1 METVLMIKRLDLAI
15 INRSFWPVYPV
26 IGEALMRFAEQQS
39 LSKNVGVILQDH
51 AGIKEHL
58 TRENRGL
65 GVDFYPCHALSVSGS
80 SILRRVA
87 DAVYFM
93 LWVFSILL
101 LKRPKK
107 VYVSTD
113 PPVLVPFIVMI
124 YCKLFRAQFVYHLQ
138 DIHPEAANVVMP
150 VQPML
155 FRLLKS
161 MDSLTMRSA
170 DSLITIT
177 DQMAE
182 QIKER
187 SSTRVPI
194 KILVNPSVSFEHVI
208 APDFKTSGFT
218 FCGNA
223 GRLQRIPLIIQAIDQ
238 YCQAGG
244 TLPFVF
250 AGAGVYAAALE
261 NLAEKYVN
269 VIYKGLISA
278 SEAAQLSADYE
289 WALLPIE
296 DDVTKFAFPSK
307 SSSYVQAGAKIVAV
321 CGCNT
326 SVAEWVTTNAVGV
339 VVEPCVDSLCQFFF
353 AIERGEFSNV
363 QFDIDRDILK
373 ARLGFDVFLS
383 NLTELVL
390 SDKGLG
396 HG

>member
-1 METVLMIKRLDLAI
+1 M
-15 INRSFWPVYPV
+15 
-26 IGEALMRFAEQQS
+26 
-39 LSKNVGVILQDH
+39 
-51 AGIKEHL
+51 
-58 TRENRGL
+58 
-65 GVDFYPCHALSVSGS
+65 
-80 SILRRVA
+80 
-87 DAVYFM
+87 
-93 LWVFSILL
+93 
-101 LKRPKK
+101 
-107 VYVSTD
+107 
-113 PPVLVPFIVMI
+113 
-124 YCKLFRAQFVYHLQ
+124 
-138 DIHPEAANVVMP
+138 VMP

-208 APDFKTSGFT
+208 APDFKRSGFT

-223 GRLQRIPLIIQAIDQ
+223 GRLQRIPLMIQAIDQ

-261 NLAEKYVN
+261 NLAGKYVN
-269 VIYKGLISA
+269 VTYKGLISA

-296 DDVTKFAFPSK
+296 DEVTKFAFPSK
-307 SSSYVQAGAKIVAV
+307 SSSYVLAGAKIVAV
-321 CGCNT
+321 CSCTT
-326 SVAEWVTTNAVGV
+326 SVAQWVTSNAIGV
-339 VVEPCVDSLCQFFF
+339 VVEPGVDSLCQFFF
-353 AIERGEFSNV
+353 AIERDEYRNL
-363 QFDIDRDILK
+363 QLNIDRAPLK
-373 ARLGFDVFLS
+373 ARLGFDVFVNDLS
-383 NLTELVL
+383 ELVVG
-390 SDKGLG
+390 DRGLE

>member
-1 METVLMIKRLDLAI
+1 METVLMLKRLDLVI

-65 GVDFYPCHALSVSGS
+65 GINFYPCHAFSVSGS

-87 DAVYFM
+87 DTVYFM
-93 LWVFSILL
+93 LWVFAILL

-113 PPVLVPFIVMI
+113 PPVLVPSIVMI
-124 YCKLFRAQFVYHLQ
+124 YCKLFRARFVYHLQ

-155 FRLLKS
+155 FHLLKS
-161 MDSLTMRSA
+161 MDSLTMRTA
-170 DSLITIT
+170 DLLITIT

-194 KILVNPSVSFEHVI
+194 KILANPSVSFEHVI
-208 APDFKTSGFT
+208 APDFKKAGFT

-238 YCQAGG
+238 YCHAGG

-250 AGAGVYAAALE
+250 AGAGVYADALKI
-261 NLAEKYVN
+261 LAEKYVN
-269 VIYKGLISA
+269 VTYKGLVSA

-307 SSSYVQAGAKIVAV
+307 SSSYVLAGAKIVAV
-321 CGCNT
+321 CSCTT
-326 SVAEWVTTNAVGV
+326 SVAEWVTTNAIGV
-339 VVEPCVDSLCQFFF
+339 VIEPCVDLLCQFFF
-353 AIERGEFSNV
+353 AIERDEYSNL
-363 QFDIDRDILK
+363 QLDIDRETLK
-373 ARLGFDVFLS
+373 ERLGFDVFV
-383 NLTELVL
+383 NDLTELVV
-390 SDKGLG
+390 SDRGLE

>member
-1 METVLMIKRLDLAI
+1 MLRRLDVAI

-65 GVDFYPCHALSVSGS
+65 GINFYPCHALSVSGS
-80 SILRRVA
+80 SVLRRVA

-93 LWVFSILL
+93 LWVFAILL
-101 LKRPKK
+101 LKRPKT

-124 YCKLFRAQFVYHLQ
+124 YCKIFRARFIYHLQ

-150 VQPML
+150 VQPVL
-155 FRLLKS
+155 FHLLKS
-161 MDSLTMRSA
+161 MDSLTMRTA

-182 QIKER
+182 QIKKR
-187 SSTRVPI
+187 SSTKVPI
-194 KILVNPSVSFEHVI
+194 KTLVNPSVSFEHVI
-208 APDFKTSGFT
+208 APDFKKAGFA

-223 GRLQRIPLIIQAIDQ
+223 GRLQRIPLMIQAIDQ
-238 YCQAGG
+238 YCQTGG

-250 AGAGVYAAALE
+250 AGAGVYADDLK

-269 VIYKGLISA
+269 VTYKGLVSA

-307 SSSYVQAGAKIVAV
+307 SSSYVLAGAKIVAV
-321 CGCNT
+321 CSCTT
-326 SVAEWVTTNAVGV
+326 SVAQWVTSNAIGV
-339 VVEPCVDSLCQFFF
+339 VVEPSVGSLCQFFS
-353 AIERGEFSNV
+353 AIERNEYSNL
-363 QFDIDRDILK
+363 QLNIDRTSLK
-373 ARLGFDVFLS
+373 ARLGFDVFV
-383 NLTELVL
+383 NDLTELVVGVR
-390 SDKGLG
+390 GLE

>member
-1 METVLMIKRLDLAI
+1 MLRRLDVAI

-65 GVDFYPCHALSVSGS
+65 GINFYPCHALSVSGS
-80 SILRRVA
+80 SVLRRVA

-93 LWVFSILL
+93 LWVFAILL
-101 LKRPKK
+101 LKRPKT

-124 YCKLFRAQFVYHLQ
+124 YCKIFRARFIYHLQ

-150 VQPML
+150 VQPVL
-155 FRLLKS
+155 FHLLKS
-161 MDSLTMRSA
+161 MDSLTMRTA

-182 QIKER
+182 QIKKR
-187 SSTRVPI
+187 SSTKVPI
-194 KILVNPSVSFEHVI
+194 KTLVNPSVSFEHVI
-208 APDFKTSGFT
+208 APDFKKAGFA

-223 GRLQRIPLIIQAIDQ
+223 GRLQRIPLMIQAIDQ
-238 YCQAGG
+238 YCQTGG

-250 AGAGVYAAALE
+250 AGAGVYADDLK

-269 VIYKGLISA
+269 VTYKGLVSA

-307 SSSYVQAGAKIVAV
+307 SSSYVLAGAKIVAV
-321 CGCNT
+321 CSCTT
-326 SVAEWVTTNAVGV
+326 SVAQWVTSNAIGV
-339 VVEPCVDSLCQFFF
+339 VVEPSVESLCQFFS
-353 AIERGEFSNV
+353 AIERNEYSNL
-363 QFDIDRDILK
+363 QLNIDRTSLK
-373 ARLGFDVFLS
+373 ARLGFDVFV
-383 NLTELVL
+383 NDLTELVVGVR
-390 SDKGLG
+390 GLE

>member
-1 METVLMIKRLDLAI
+1 METVLMLKRLDLAI

-39 LSKNVGVILQDH
+39 LSKNVGVIFQDH

-58 TRENRGL
+58 TREKRGL
-65 GVDFYPCHALSVSGS
+65 GVNFYPCHALSVSGS

-93 LWVFSILL
+93 LWVFFILL
-101 LKRPKK
+101 LRRPKK

-124 YCKLFRAQFVYHLQ
+124 YCKLFRAQFIYHLQ

-161 MDSLTMRSA
+161 MDSLTMRNA

-194 KILVNPSVSFEHVI
+194 KTLVNPSVSFEHVT
-208 APDFKTSGFT
+208 APDVKKVGFT

-244 TLPFVF
+244 RLPFVF
-250 AGAGVYAAALE
+250 AGAGVYADALK
-261 NLAEKYVN
+261 NLADKYVN
-269 VIYKGLISA
+269 VTYKGLVSA

-307 SSSYVQAGAKIVAV
+307 SSSYILAGAKIVAV

-326 SVAEWVTTNAVGV
+326 SVAKWVTTNAVGV
-339 VVEPCVDSLCQFFF
+339 VIEPCVDSLCQFFF

-363 QFDIDRDILK
+363 QLKIDRDILK

-383 NLTELVL
+383 DLTELVL
-390 SDKGLG
+390 SDRGLG

>member
-1 METVLMIKRLDLAI
+1 MFKRLDLAI

-58 TRENRGL
+58 TREKRGL
-65 GVDFYPCHALSVSGS
+65 GVNFYPCHALSVSGS

-124 YCKLFRAQFVYHLQ
+124 YCKLFRARFVYHLQ

-161 MDSLTMRSA
+161 MDSLTMRNA

-194 KILVNPSVSFEHVI
+194 KTLVNPSVSFDHVT
-208 APDFKTSGFT
+208 APDVKKVGFT

-244 TLPFVF
+244 RLPFVF
-250 AGAGVYAAALE
+250 AGAGVYAYALK
-261 NLAEKYVN
+261 NLADKYVN
-269 VIYKGLISA
+269 VTYKGLVSA

-307 SSSYVQAGAKIVAV
+307 SSSYILAGAKIVAV

-326 SVAEWVTTNAVGV
+326 SVAKWVTTNAVGV
-339 VVEPCVDSLCQFFF
+339 VIEPCVDSLCQFFF

-363 QFDIDRDILK
+363 QLEIDRDILK

-383 NLTELVL
+383 DLTELVL
-390 SDKGLG
+390 SDRGLG

>member
-1 METVLMIKRLDLAI
+1 MIKRLDLAI

-39 LSKNVGVILQDH
+39 LSKSVGVILQDH

-58 TRENRGL
+58 MREKRGL
-65 GVDFYPCHALSVSGS
+65 GVHFYPCHAFSVSGS

-93 LWVFSILL
+93 LWVFAILL

-124 YCKLFRAQFVYHLQ
+124 YCKLFRARFVYHLQ

-150 VQPML
+150 VQPIL

-161 MDSLTMRSA
+161 MDALTMRTA
-170 DSLITIT
+170 DLLITIT
-177 DQMAE
+177 NQMAE
-182 QIKER
+182 QIRER
-187 SSTRVPI
+187 STTKVPI
-194 KILVNPSVSFEHVI
+194 KILFNPSVSFEHVI
-208 APDFKTSGFT
+208 APDFKKSGFT

-250 AGAGVYAAALE
+250 AGAGVYASALE
-261 NLAEKYVN
+261 KLAGKYVN
-269 VIYKGLISA
+269 VTYKGLVSA
-278 SEAAQLSADYE
+278 SEAAQLNADYE

-307 SSSYVQAGAKIVAV
+307 SSSYVLSGAKIVAV
-321 CGCNT
+321 CSCNT

-339 VVEPCVDSLCQFFF
+339 VVEPYVDSLCKFFF
-353 AIERGEFSNV
+353 AIEHDEYSNV
-363 QFDIDRDILK
+363 QLNTDRDILK
-373 ARLGFDVFLS
+373 DRLGFDVFL
-383 NLTELVL
+383 NDLTELVVG
-390 SDKGLG
+390 DRGFE

>member
-1 METVLMIKRLDLAI
+1 METVLMLKRLDLAI

-39 LSKNVGVILQDH
+39 LSKHVGVVFQDH
-51 AGIKEHL
+51 VGIKEHL
-58 TRENRGL
+58 AREKRGL
-65 GVDFYPCHALSVSGS
+65 GVNFYPCRALSVSGS

-124 YCKLFRAQFVYHLQ
+124 YCKLFRAQFIYHLQ

-161 MDSLTMRSA
+161 MDSLTMRTS
-170 DSLITIT
+170 DLLITIT

-182 QIKER
+182 QIQER
-187 SSTRVPI
+187 SSTRAPI
-194 KILVNPSVSFEHVI
+194 KTLVNPSVSFEHVI
-208 APDFKTSGFT
+208 APDFKKAGFT

-223 GRLQRIPLIIQAIDQ
+223 GRLQRIPLIIQAIEQ

-244 TLPFVF
+244 TLPFIF
-250 AGAGVYAAALE
+250 AGAGVYDGALE
-261 NLAEKYVN
+261 NLAGKYVN
-269 VIYKGLISA
+269 VTYKGLVSA
-278 SEAAQLSADYE
+278 SEAAQLNADYE

-307 SSSYVQAGAKIVAV
+307 SSSYVLSGAKIVAV
-321 CGCNT
+321 CSCNT
-326 SVAEWVTTNAVGV
+326 SVAEWVTKNAVGV
-339 VVEPCVDSLCQFFF
+339 VVEPCVDSLCHFFF
-353 AIERGEFSNV
+353 AIEHDEYSNM
-363 QFDIDRDILK
+363 QFNIERDILK
-373 ARLGFDVFLS
+373 ARLGFDVFVNDLA
-383 NLTELVL
+383 ELVVG
-390 SDKGLG
+390 DRGLE

>member
-1 METVLMIKRLDLAI
+1 MLKRLDLAI

-39 LSKNVGVILQDH
+39 LSKNVGVIFQDH

-58 TRENRGL
+58 TREKRGL
-65 GVDFYPCHALSVSGS
+65 GVNFYPCHALSVSGS

-93 LWVFSILL
+93 LWVFFILL
-101 LKRPKK
+101 LRRPKK

-124 YCKLFRAQFVYHLQ
+124 YCKLFRAQFIYHLQ

-161 MDSLTMRSA
+161 MDSLTMRNA

-194 KILVNPSVSFEHVI
+194 KTLVNPSVSFEHVT
-208 APDFKTSGFT
+208 APDVKKVGFT

-244 TLPFVF
+244 RLPFVF
-250 AGAGVYAAALE
+250 AGAGVYADALK
-261 NLAEKYVN
+261 NLADKYVN
-269 VIYKGLISA
+269 VTYKGLVSA

-307 SSSYVQAGAKIVAV
+307 SSSYILAGAKIVAV

-326 SVAEWVTTNAVGV
+326 SVAKWVTTNAVGV
-339 VVEPCVDSLCQFFF
+339 VIEPCVDSLCQFFF

-363 QFDIDRDILK
+363 QLKIDRDILK

-383 NLTELVL
+383 DLTELVL
-390 SDKGLG
+390 SDRGLG

>member
-1 METVLMIKRLDLAI
+1 MLKRLDLVI

-58 TRENRGL
+58 TREKRGL
-65 GVDFYPCHALSVSGS
+65 GVNFYPCHALSVSGS

-194 KILVNPSVSFEHVI
+194 KTLVNPSVSFEHVI
-208 APDFKTSGFT
+208 APDVKKVGFT

-250 AGAGVYAAALE
+250 AGAGVYAGELE
-261 NLAEKYVN
+261 KLAEKHAN
-269 VIYKGLISA
+269 VTYKGLVSA

-307 SSSYVQAGAKIVAV
+307 SSSYVFAGAKIVAV

-326 SVAEWVTTNAVGV
+326 SVAEWVTTTAVGV
-339 VVEPCVDSLCQFFF
+339 VVEPCVSSLCQFFF
-353 AIERGEFSNV
+353 AIERREFSNV
-363 QFDIDRDILK
+363 QLDIDRDILK

-383 NLTELVL
+383 DLTELVL
-390 SDKGLG
+390 SDRGFG

>member
-1 METVLMIKRLDLAI
+1 MFKRLDLAI

-58 TRENRGL
+58 TREKRGL
-65 GVDFYPCHALSVSGS
+65 DVHFYPCHALSVSGS

-93 LWVFSILL
+93 LWVFFILL
-101 LKRPKK
+101 LRRPKK

-124 YCKLFRAQFVYHLQ
+124 YCKLFRAQFIYHLQ

-161 MDSLTMRSA
+161 MDSLTMRNA

-194 KILVNPSVSFEHVI
+194 KTLVNPSVSFEHVT
-208 APDFKTSGFT
+208 APDVKKVGFT

-244 TLPFVF
+244 RLPFVF
-250 AGAGVYAAALE
+250 AGAGVYADALK
-261 NLAEKYVN
+261 NLADKYVN
-269 VIYKGLISA
+269 VTYKGLVSA

-307 SSSYVQAGAKIVAV
+307 SSSYILAGAKIVAV

-326 SVAEWVTTNAVGV
+326 SVAKWVTTNAVGV
-339 VVEPCVDSLCQFFF
+339 VIEPCVDSLCQFFF

-363 QFDIDRDILK
+363 QLEIDRDILK

-383 NLTELVL
+383 DLTELVL
-390 SDKGLG
+390 SDRGLG

>member
-1 METVLMIKRLDLAI
+1 MFKRLDLAI

-58 TRENRGL
+58 TREKRGL
-65 GVDFYPCHALSVSGS
+65 GVNFYPCHALSVSGS

-93 LWVFSILL
+93 LWVFFILL
-101 LKRPKK
+101 LRRPKK

-124 YCKLFRAQFVYHLQ
+124 YCKLFRAQFIYHLQ

-161 MDSLTMRSA
+161 MDSLTMRNA

-194 KILVNPSVSFEHVI
+194 KTLVNPSVSFEHVT
-208 APDFKTSGFT
+208 APDVKKVGFT

-223 GRLQRIPLIIQAIDQ
+223 GRLQRIPLIIQAIEQ

-244 TLPFVF
+244 RLPFVF
-250 AGAGVYAAALE
+250 AGAGVYADALK
-261 NLAEKYVN
+261 NLADKYVN
-269 VIYKGLISA
+269 VTYKGLVSA

-307 SSSYVQAGAKIVAV
+307 SSSYIFAGAKIVAV

-326 SVAEWVTTNAVGV
+326 SVAKWVTTNAVGV
-339 VVEPCVDSLCQFFF
+339 VIEPCVDSLCQFFF

-363 QFDIDRDILK
+363 QLEIDRDILK

-383 NLTELVL
+383 DLTELVL
-390 SDKGLG
+390 SDRGLG

>member
-1 METVLMIKRLDLAI
+1 MFKRLDLAI

-58 TRENRGL
+58 TREKRGL
-65 GVDFYPCHALSVSGS
+65 GVNFYPCHALSVSGS

-124 YCKLFRAQFVYHLQ
+124 YCKLFRARFVYHLQ

-161 MDSLTMRSA
+161 MDSLTMRNA

-182 QIKER
+182 QIKGR
-187 SSTRVPI
+187 SSTIVPI
-194 KILVNPSVSFEHVI
+194 KTLVNPSVSFEHVT
-208 APDFKTSGFT
+208 APDVKKVGFT

-244 TLPFVF
+244 RLPFVF
-250 AGAGVYAAALE
+250 AGAGVYADALK
-261 NLAEKYVN
+261 NLADKYVN
-269 VIYKGLISA
+269 VTYKGLVSA

-307 SSSYVQAGAKIVAV
+307 SSSYILAGAKIVAV

-353 AIERGEFSNV
+353 AIERGEFSNM
-363 QFDIDRDILK
+363 QLEIDRDILK

-383 NLTELVL
+383 DLTELVL
-390 SDKGLG
+390 SDRGLG